1 MLQFQR
7 HLFVSSN
14 RWCLYVLF
22 LIRRSIFLHLLPDL
36 QARHGTL
43 KSSGCIG
50 LKKLPYPTVSISNYF
65 PVLWRARSFFLQ
77 PFYLPCGFLWHACS
91 QTRTPYPTFP
101 SVWLKSSERVSVI
114 THIGPLYLANPH
126 ARRRALM
133 RLHFF
138 FFALVSKKIFQTFC
152 SNNRSCIWEFH
163 RLTKVNGTWWGICPD
178 RVKWTCWYAVKQS
191 KYTQYYTRK
200 IAVEA
205 KRQRADVQHLKIIVC

>member
-1 MLQFQR
+1 MFVC
-7 HLFVSSN
+7 FVSDSTIHLSASSS
-14 RWCLYVLF
+14 WLAGETWHFEVIWLYRAKKASLSDSVH
-22 LIRRSIFLHLLPDL
+22 IKLLPSP
-36 QARHGTL
+36 L
-43 KSSGCIG
+43 KSSLIFLTALLFTMWFFVACM
-50 LKKLPYPTVSISNYF
+50 LSDSYSISHFSFGLIEIVWTRLGDYTYRPSLF
-65 PVLWRARSFFLQ
+65 GESTRSET
-77 PFYLPCGFLWHACS
+77 CS
-91 QTRTPYPTFP
+91 NAST
-101 SVWLKSSERVSVI
+101 
-114 THIGPLYLANPH
+114 
-126 ARRRALM
+126 
-133 RLHFF
+133 FF